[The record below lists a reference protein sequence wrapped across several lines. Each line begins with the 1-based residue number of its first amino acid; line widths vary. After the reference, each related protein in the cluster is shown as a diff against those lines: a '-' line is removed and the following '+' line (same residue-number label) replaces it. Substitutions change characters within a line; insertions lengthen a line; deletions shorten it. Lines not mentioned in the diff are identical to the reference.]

1 LVEVVA
7 YGLGPIGQRIAA
19 RLSQRAGVRVIAG
32 IDLSPD
38 LIGGDLGELLGGE
51 PDGIRVASDLNIE
64 APAGGVVVQAT
75 SSRLRSVTIDAIRL
89 ASSGWN
95 VLSTCEE
102 MVCPTIAD
110 PELVAALDA
119 AARTN
124 GVTIVGSG
132 INPGFVMDT
141 LVTVLSLAS
150 ARVDAVDVLRMVDTN
165 SRRGP
170 LQEKSGVGMQPQR
183 FRQLARDGLIGHV
196 GLKQSAYLVMDQL
209 GWTNISYTE
218 TLEPIV
224 GEVATNT
231 PRGQI
236 PAGSVIGQRQTC
248 LAQAS
253 EGKTLSYRLE
263 MGAGLDP
270 TDEIVLSGEP
280 PLRMRIDGGV
290 NGDLGTEA
298 VVANLVPLVSR
309 APAGLLSMADLV
321 PVACQA

>member
-1 LVEVVA
+1 
-7 YGLGPIGQRIAA
+7 
-19 RLSQRAGVRVIAG
+19 VIAG
-32 IDLSPD
+32 IDVSPD
-38 LIGGDLGELLGGE
+38 LIGGDLGELLGAE
-51 PDGIRVASDLNIE
+51 PAGIRVASELNIE

-75 SSRLRSVTIDAIRL
+75 SSRLRSVTRDAIRL

-110 PELVAALDA
+110 PGLVAALDA

-124 GVTIVGSG
+124 GVTIVGGG

-141 LVTVLSLAS
+141 LVTVLSMAC
-150 ARVDAVDVLRMVDTN
+150 ARVDAVDVLRIVDTN

-183 FRQLARDGLIGHV
+183 FRELARDRLIGHV
-196 GLKQSAYLVMDQL
+196 GLMQSAYLVMDQL

-218 TLEPIV
+218 TLEPII
-224 GEVATNT
+224 GEVTTTT
-231 PRGQI
+231 PRGEI

-248 LAQAS
+248 LAQAD

-280 PLRMRIDGGV
+280 QLRIRINGGV

-321 PVACQA
+321 PVACRA